1 MYVISVDRQ
10 AGLSRLVTSASVTPV
25 YPVHSGVASG
35 EWRGS
40 LVVGAVSGGPLTTEY
55 TCEAEEASWTI
66 MSIISITKMTFIIG
80 ETITTF
86 CLRHNYNLTFHSLQT
101 FACTLSLPSDIVS

>member
-1 MYVISVDRQ
+1 MYVITVDRQ

-25 YPVHSGVASG
+25 YPVHSGHSGVATG
-35 EWRGS
+35 EWCGS

-66 MSIISITKMTFIIG
+66 MSIISITKMT
-80 ETITTF
+80 
-86 CLRHNYNLTFHSLQT
+86 S
-101 FACTLSLPSDIVS
+101 